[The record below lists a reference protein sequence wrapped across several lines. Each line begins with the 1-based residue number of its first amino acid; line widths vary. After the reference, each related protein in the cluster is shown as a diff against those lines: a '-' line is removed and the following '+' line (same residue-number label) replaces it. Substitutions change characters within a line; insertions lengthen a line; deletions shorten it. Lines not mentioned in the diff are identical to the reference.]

1 MQKLEVF
8 GANKLKG
15 QIKISGSKN
24 ASLPI
29 LAATLLSSKKIFLN
43 NLPNVKDIETM
54 INLLQSLGS
63 KIKFDK
69 QKLIIDNSKQHKK
82 IASYSLV
89 KTMRAGILVLGPLLA
104 KFGSA
109 KVSLPG
115 GCAIG
120 TRPVDIHLKALSK
133 LGVKYKIIEGY
144 VHATAP
150 KGLIGSKI
158 RFSKISVGATEN
170 LIIAASL
177 AKGTTILS
185 NCAIEPE
192 IKDLVNFL
200 IKAGCNIKWIA
211 KRSLK
216 IVGVNKINET
226 TYPIMFDR
234 IEAGTYLVAAA
245 VTEGNLKIKNVIP
258 SIIQTEINTL
268 KKIGAKISTK
278 KDEIHIIGN
287 KKINSMNIKTAPYPG
302 FPTDLQ
308 AQIMVLLCKAN
319 KKSLIKEDIFEN
331 RFMHVAE
338 LNRMGAQISTNGNK
352 AIIEGNIKFAA
363 AELMATDLRASV
375 SLILAALTAK
385 GKSVINRIYHLDRGY
400 ESIEK
405 KLKKVGAKIRR
416 ELMDKKYLA
425 QIIATDNEG
434 LQMISACTAG
444 AKVKVAD
451 IKYLASNK
459 VFLISIER
467 TKIETDQED
476 KKINSICRFDFVD
489 KVKSKNIDQKND
501 DLALDLIAID
511 YLKNK
516 DDYEINLIFDNNAYI
531 ALTTETI
538 EVRLEDQNEIKE

>member
-29 LAATLLSSKKIFLN
+29 LAATLLSNKKIILK
-43 NLPNVKDIETM
+43 NLPKVKDIETM
-54 INLLQSLGS
+54 LALLQSLGS
-63 KIKFDK
+63 KIKLDK
-69 QKLIIDNSKQHKK
+69 NKTIIDNSKQNKK
-82 IASYSLV
+82 FASYNLV

-104 KFGSA
+104 KHKSA

-133 LGVKYKIIEGY
+133 LGVKYRIDQGY
-144 VHATAP
+144 VIANAP
-150 KGLIGSKI
+150 KGLKGNKI
-158 RFSKISVGATEN
+158 KFPKISVGATEN
-170 LIIAASL
+170 LIIAASF

-192 IKDLVNFL
+192 INDLVNFL
-200 IKAGCNIKWIA
+200 KELGCNIKWTS
-211 KRSLK
+211 KRTIK
-216 IVGVNKINET
+216 IIGVSKIKEIS
-226 TYPIMFDR
+226 YSVMFDR

-245 VTEGNLKIKNVIP
+245 VTEGNLRISNIVPEIIK
-258 SIIQTEINTL
+258 TEINLL
-268 KKIGAKISTK
+268 KKLGSKIMIK
-278 KDEIHIIGN
+278 KNEVQIVGN
-287 KKINSMNIKTAPYPG
+287 KKIKNTKITTAPYPG

-319 KKSLIKEDIFEN
+319 KSSIIKEDIFEN

-338 LNRMGAQISTNGNK
+338 LNRMGARILTNGNK
-352 AIIEGNIKFAA
+352 AIIEGNINFAP

-400 ESIEK
+400 ENIEK

-416 ELMDKKYLA
+416 V
-425 QIIATDNEG
+425 N
-434 LQMISACTAG
+434 
-444 AKVKVAD
+444 
-451 IKYLASNK
+451 
-459 VFLISIER
+459 
-467 TKIETDQED
+467 
-476 KKINSICRFDFVD
+476 
-489 KVKSKNIDQKND
+489 
-501 DLALDLIAID
+501 
-511 YLKNK
+511 
-516 DDYEINLIFDNNAYI
+516 
-531 ALTTETI
+531 
-538 EVRLEDQNEIKE
+538 